1 MSCRAVC
8 RAAALDALSPLGT
21 LGKGVYG
28 GDAIYIWAK
37 LPEGNLSCHA

>member
-1 MSCRAVC
+1 MC